1 MKIDNEACY
10 TLTVHNAQHH
20 VKSVQGYASIN
31 TLNELLSKY
40 MKDNYIVRLHS
51 NNDLA
56 LVYWCVGKGGEQDLV
71 TLAKN

>member
-1 MKIDNEACY
+1 M
-10 TLTVHNAQHH
+10 
-20 VKSVQGYASIN
+20 KSVQGYASIN